1 MSNEV
6 ELHEH
11 ACCEHEHEH
20 DHEHGCGCEHHHEH
34 EHEHGHGCEHHHEH
48 EHEHEHG
55 HEHGCGCGCGHDHE
69 GGEEG
74 FPWKLIVAAV
84 LFLSGVIVTKWLLP
98 TLPAWVA
105 GVWMGAAAVL
115 PLWPV
120 LREAAEEL
128 RDRSLGEN
136 VLLVIAV
143 VAAFAIGEWYE
154 GTLVLLLFSLG
165 ELLEDKAMDYSRD
178 KISSLAAVTPDSAV
192 RLTADGEETVPAEQ
206 VVVGDRLR
214 VPPHTRVPADCVV
227 LEGDSAVD
235 ASAITGESAPVS
247 VTAGSRLMSGMLN
260 GSGMLTVQVEHP
272 ASESAAARILQ
283 LVEDSVAR
291 KGQSEKFITRFAR
304 IYTPAVTAAAVLVA
318 VVPPLFGGGW
328 TDWLY
333 RALVFLVAS
342 CPCALV
348 ISIPLSF
355 YAGIA
360 AAARHGVLLKGGCF
374 VETLAKVQ
382 AFAFDKTGTL
392 TTGELRLAGTVTAA
406 GVDEAQALSL
416 AAALE
421 QHSAHPVAH
430 AICAAVAGG
439 ECALE
444 EVAEL
449 PGIGVKAQWQGHT
462 VACGGLRLLQQAG
475 IAPESLPAGMAEAS
489 AYLVQD
495 GQVLAAFLTDF
506 RLQEGAAELKEQLGK
521 LGITR
526 LEMLTG
532 DRAAQAQAVAK
543 AVGLTDAVHAE
554 LLPEDKLAE
563 VKALQAE
570 GLTTAFVG
578 DGINDAPVLAAA
590 DVGIAMGLGSPA
602 AIETADV
609 VLVSGGLSRLAG
621 AVRLCQRTVS
631 TVHANIIF
639 ALGVKAAVLLLGVF
653 GIAPM
658 WLAVFADMGVTL
670 IAVANSLRLLRA

>member
-1 MSNEV
+1 M
-6 ELHEH
+6 
-11 ACCEHEHEH
+11 
-20 DHEHGCGCEHHHEH
+20 
-34 EHEHGHGCEHHHEH
+34 
-48 EHEHEHG
+48 
-55 HEHGCGCGCGHDHE
+55 
-69 GGEEG
+69 
-74 FPWKLIVAAV
+74 
-84 LFLSGVIVTKWLLP
+84 
-98 TLPAWVA
+98 
-105 GVWMGAAAVL
+105 
-115 PLWPV
+115 
-120 LREAAEEL
+120 
-128 RDRSLGEN
+128 
-136 VLLVIAV
+136 
-143 VAAFAIGEWYE
+143 
-154 GTLVLLLFSLG
+154 
-165 ELLEDKAMDYSRD
+165 
-178 KISSLAAVTPDSAV
+178 
-192 RLTADGEETVPAEQ
+192 
-206 VVVGDRLR
+206 
-214 VPPHTRVPADCVV
+214 
-227 LEGDSAVD
+227 
-235 ASAITGESAPVS
+235 
-247 VTAGSRLMSGMLN
+247 
-260 GSGMLTVQVEHP
+260 
-272 ASESAAARILQ
+272 
-283 LVEDSVAR
+283 
-291 KGQSEKFITRFAR
+291 
-304 IYTPAVTAAAVLVA
+304 
-318 VVPPLFGGGW
+318 
-328 TDWLY
+328 
-333 RALVFLVAS
+333 
-342 CPCALV
+342 
-348 ISIPLSF
+348 
-355 YAGIA
+355 
-360 AAARHGVLLKGGCF
+360 
-374 VETLAKVQ
+374 
-382 AFAFDKTGTL
+382 
-392 TTGELRLAGTVTAA
+392 
-406 GVDEAQALSL
+406 EAQALSL

-430 AICAAVAGG
+430 AICAAAAGG
-439 ECALE
+439 DCALE

-621 AVRLCQRTVS
+621 AVRLCRRTVS

-639 ALGVKAAVLLLGVF
+639 SPWGQGGGAAAGGVWYCAHVAGSLCRYGRDPDRRGQFAAAAAGIKRPLCTSTIPLIRIPSVRIADADSPGSFCCRGVSLYRGEEESEKF
-653 GIAPM
+653 RTAP
-658 WLAVFADMGVTL
+658 
-670 IAVANSLRLLRA
+670 RLENAETVWYSKRG